1 MSRLVAVVGGLAWLG
16 VLALVALAVRWPEP
30 ARPQPAP
37 TPQRST
43 RPPLLDRLNAARPDG
58 DGTSWL
64 VTRAVSAHSVLLAN
78 VRADDP
84 ADARGIAERLVK
96 AVEDREYDEV
106 LVYVWASRGASQF
119 AARRVQWTPGGGYA
133 ELVIGD

>member
-1 MSRLVAVVGGLAWLG
+1 MSRLVAVVGGLVWLG
-16 VLALVALAVRWPEP
+16 LLALVALAVHRPDPP
-30 ARPQPAP
+30 ARPAAA
-37 TPQRST
+37 PQRST

-58 DGTSWL
+58 DGTPWL
-64 VTRAVSAHSVLLAN
+64 VTRAVSAHQILLAN

-84 ADARGIAERLVK
+84 AESRQIAERLVA
-96 AVEDREYDEV
+96 AVEDRQYDEV

-119 AARRVQWTPGGGYA
+119 AARRVQWTPGGGYV